1 MFRTF
6 YTCLLDSEEFPS
18 ACEAGAAAEL
28 ALGAAGFAGV
38 FFLRKKFF
46 IFGVLNEGR
55 ERGIIKILLE
65 QRRGR
70 RSYESTW
77 RTAIIIAIN

>member
-6 YTCLLDSEEFPS
+6 DACLPDSEEFPS

-38 FFLRKKFF
+38 FFLCKKFF
-46 IFGVLNEGR
+46 IFGVLSEGKD
-55 ERGIIKILLE
+55 RGITKILLE
-65 QRRGR
+65 
-70 RSYESTW
+70 
-77 RTAIIIAIN
+77 